1 MSISV
6 LLFTTALPEPLPTQI
21 KDLANSE
28 QNAHKAGN
36 HHEHGEDLLLCR
48 SVGQHKSG
56 KVRLQG

>member
-1 MSISV
+1 MLTGV

-21 KDLANSE
+21 KYLANSE

-48 SVGQHKSG
+48 SVGQHR